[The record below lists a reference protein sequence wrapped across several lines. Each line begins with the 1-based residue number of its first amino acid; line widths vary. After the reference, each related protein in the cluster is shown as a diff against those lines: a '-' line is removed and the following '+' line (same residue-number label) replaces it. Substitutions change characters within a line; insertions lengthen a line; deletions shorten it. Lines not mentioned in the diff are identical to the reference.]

1 MFRLIRKLIK
11 FILSIIGVAII
22 LVGSFLVFAT
32 FTTLKVKDVEAME
45 VKGTNSQNIKIN
57 DEIKILSWNIG
68 YGALDETADFYMDG
82 GKQVV
87 AKSKEAVNENL
98 AGIVAKMKEIDPDIL
113 FNQELDINSKRSH
126 HINELEYFETNFDD
140 NVYQHSY
147 ACNYKAGFVPIP
159 LYQMMGRV
167 EAGITTFSKYSIKES
182 TRIQLPIPFKWP
194 VSLMN
199 LKRCLLVSK
208 IDIDGTDKQ
217 LVLINLHLEAYSS
230 EEGKTKQLEQ
240 LMNLMQ
246 DEYNK
251 GNYVIAGGD
260 FNQTFSTTNYGLY
273 PKLNDWVCP
282 VIDASQYSDFTF
294 RMDDTTPTCRSL
306 YKPYFDS
313 DKENH
318 QYYMIDGFVVS
329 NNVEIKTFE
338 TIDLDFKN
346 SDHNPVVMRFKLV

>member
-1 MFRLIRKLIK
+1 
-11 FILSIIGVAII
+11 
-22 LVGSFLVFAT
+22 
-32 FTTLKVKDVEAME
+32 
-45 VKGTNSQNIKIN
+45 
-57 DEIKILSWNIG
+57 
-68 YGALDETADFYMDG
+68 
-82 GKQVV
+82 
-87 AKSKEAVNENL
+87 
-98 AGIVAKMKEIDPDIL
+98 
-113 FNQELDINSKRSH
+113 
-126 HINELEYFETNFDD
+126 
-140 NVYQHSY
+140 
-147 ACNYKAGFVPIP
+147 
-159 LYQMMGRV
+159 
-167 EAGITTFSKYSIKES
+167 
-182 TRIQLPIPFKWP
+182 
-194 VSLMN
+194 MN

-306 YKPYFDS
+306 YKACFDS

-318 QYYMIDGFVVS
+318 HYYMIDGFVVS

-346 SDHNPVVMRFKLV
+346 SDHNPVVMSFKLV